1 MKMKISISL
10 SIFGLLF
17 LSFWQLD
24 HREKREFSL
33 NELDI
38 EIEELIPINN
48 ELEKTFQNKTE
59 AFQSREYVRVDR
71 VS

>member
-24 HREKREFSL
+24 HREKREFFL

-38 EIEELIPINN
+38 EIKELIPINN

-59 AFQSREYVRVDR
+59 AFHPREYVRVDR

>member
-33 NELDI
+33 KELDI